1 MYMYEFSHRALDI
14 VHSNL
19 QHNFLNNIELIKF
32 FSKKNISIYSTQ
44 HGQSKYVKIFERL
57 YLNIRI
63 LAILSEMRTEYGVKT
78 VLILQNSLLYIIFI
92 HTVKRHNVI
101 HIFELL

>member
-1 MYMYEFSHRALDI
+1 MYEFIHRVLDI

-19 QHNFLNNIELIKF
+19 QHNCLDNIEQIIF

-44 HGQSKYVKIFERL
+44 HGLSKYVKIFERL

-63 LAILSEMRTEYGVKT
+63 LAILSEMRTKYGVKM
-78 VLILQNSLLYIIFI
+78 VIQFNSRIVFPNKVYNINRF
-92 HTVKRHNVI
+92 
-101 HIFELL
+101 

>member
-1 MYMYEFSHRALDI
+1 MYVCICTNLVTGFYI

-19 QHNFLNNIELIKF
+19 QHNCLNNIELIKF

-44 HGQSKYVKIFERL
+44 HGLSKYVKIFERL

-63 LAILSEMRTEYGVKT
+63 LAILSEMCTEYGVKT
-78 VLILQNSLLYIIFI
+78 ILRVKKNCLLKNCYYFTSL
-92 HTVKRHNVI
+92 
-101 HIFELL
+101 

>member
-1 MYMYEFSHRALDI
+1 VLDI

-19 QHNFLNNIELIKF
+19 QHNCLNNIEQINF
-32 FSKKNISIYSTQ
+32 CSKKNISIYSTQ
-44 HGQSKYVKIFERL
+44 HGLSKYVKIFERL

-78 VLILQNSLLYIIFI
+78 VIK
-92 HTVKRHNVI
+92 TVITHSFSK
-101 HIFELL
+101 